1 MKILISLFLVA
12 LPATAQACGAQGG
25 GQGGC
30 GSAPFLLSSVI
41 AALGY
46 WVLQH
51 SGKETAAYIKRT
63 GIAVGLALLVI
74 GLLGLMCALG
84 SHVKK
89 SCGRSCGPDHGMMM
103 SQEQAADVEM
113 KVTVDAK
120 KKAK

>member
-12 LPATAQACGAQGG
+12 LPAAAQACGAQGG

-30 GSAPFLLSSVI
+30 GFAPFLLSSVI

-51 SGKETAAYIKRT
+51 SGKETAAYVKRT
-63 GIAVGLALLVI
+63 GLAVGLALIAI
-74 GLLGLMCALG
+74 GLLGLMCTLG

-89 SCGRSCGPDHGMMM
+89 SCGSSYSPDHGTMMQQDQGM
-103 SQEQAADVEM
+103 EM